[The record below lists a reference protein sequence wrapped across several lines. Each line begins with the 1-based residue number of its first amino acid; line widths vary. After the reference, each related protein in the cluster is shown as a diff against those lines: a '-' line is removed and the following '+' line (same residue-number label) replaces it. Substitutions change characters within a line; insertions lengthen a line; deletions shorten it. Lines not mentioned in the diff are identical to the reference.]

1 MKHYKRKV
9 LILITIIVFVVLA
22 IYFGENNLKISYR
35 YFNPFMDDEQVSIE
49 KQYVIPG
56 GQTIGV
62 ELKTKGI
69 LVVGLA
75 DVVNDNKITTSPA
88 KEAGMHIGDKIMSVD
103 NKPFSTTQDFVSYIN
118 KEGVREYN
126 IEVERQGNRIQLL
139 ITPVKRYNTNDII
152 FGFWARDNIAGIG
165 TITYIDPETYEFS
178 AVAHGITDSDTGEL
192 IDIDTGSISK
202 ANITNI
208 KSGKKGEPG
217 EIIGFILKDNNKLG
231 TVRQNTPFGIIGK
244 INEKNLSYF
253 SNNLVEIGRRDAIQ
267 VGPAKILS
275 CLDDEI
281 KEYNIEI
288 VKTYYQS
295 RPTDK
300 SFVIKI
306 VDEELLSLTNG
317 IIQGMSGCPIIQ
329 NDKLV
334 GAVTHVFMNDPTKGY
349 GIYIEWL
356 LDENH
361 QKKSNLWE

>member
-1 MKHYKRKV
+1 MKHYKGKV
-9 LILITIIVFVVLA
+9 LILIMIVCVIAVS
-22 IYFGENNLKISYR
+22 IYFSENNLRISYK
-35 YFNPFMDDEQVSIE
+35 YFNPFIDDEEVSVE

-75 DVVNDNKITTSPA
+75 DVVNDSKITTSPA

-103 NKPFSTTQDFVSYIN
+103 NNPVSKTQDFVSYIN
-118 KEGVREYN
+118 SQGIREYN
-126 IEVERQGNRIQLL
+126 IEVERNGSRIQLL
-139 ITPVKRYNTNDII
+139 MTPVKRYNSNDII

-165 TITYIDPETYEFS
+165 TITYIDPETRSFS

-192 IDIDTGSISK
+192 IEIDTGVISK

-217 EIIGFILKDNNKLG
+217 EIIGFILRDNNRLG
-231 TVRQNTPFGIIGK
+231 SVTQNTPFGVVGEIDEKSIG
-244 INEKNLSYF
+244 YF
-253 SNNLVEIGRRDAIQ
+253 SNNLMEIGRRDT
-267 VGPAKILS
+267 VETGPAKILA

-288 VKTYYQS
+288 IRVYHQNK
-295 RPTDK
+295 PTDK
-300 SFVIKI
+300 SFIIRI
-306 VDEELLSLTNG
+306 VDKELLSLTNG

-329 NDKLV
+329 NNKLV

-349 GIYIEWL
+349 GIYAEWL
-356 LDENH
+356 FDENTR
-361 QKKSNLWE
+361 KKSNL

>member
-9 LILITIIVFVVLA
+9 LILIIIIVFVVFA
-22 IYFGENNLKISYR
+22 ISFSENNLKISYR
-35 YFNPFMDDEQVSIE
+35 YINPFISDEQVSTE

-88 KEAGMHIGDKIMSVD
+88 KEAGVHIGDKIMSVD
-103 NKPFSTTQDFVSYIN
+103 NKPVSTTQDFVNYVNS
-118 KEGVREYN
+118 EGIREYN
-126 IEVERQGNRIQLL
+126 IEIDRHGDKLQLL
-139 ITPVKRYNTNDII
+139 ITPVRRYNTNDII

-165 TITYIDPETYEFS
+165 TITYIDPETNKFC

-192 IDIDTGSISK
+192 IEIDSGTISK

-231 TVRQNTPFGIIGK
+231 TVTQNSQYGITGV
-244 INEKNLSYF
+244 INEKSLSFFSSNLI
-253 SNNLVEIGRRDAIQ
+253 EIGRRDTIQ
-267 VGPAKILS
+267 EGPAKILS
-275 CLDDEI
+275 CLDDKI
-281 KEYNIEI
+281 KEYDIEI

-295 RPTDK
+295 RPSDK
-300 SFVIKI
+300 SFIIKI

-329 NDKLV
+329 NNKLV

-356 LDENH
+356 FDESN
-361 QKKSNLWE
+361 QKKSNL

>member
-1 MKHYKRKV
+1 MKRSKRKV
-9 LILITIIVFVVLA
+9 LFLLTVIAFIAVA
-22 IYFGENNLKISYR
+22 IYFVENNFLISYR
-35 YFNPFMDDEQVSIE
+35 YFNPFIKDEQVSIE
-49 KQYVIPG
+49 NQYVIPG

-103 NKPFSTTQDFVSYIN
+103 NKAISSTQDFVSYIN
-118 KEGVREYN
+118 KEGIREYN
-126 IEVERQGNRIQLL
+126 IEIERNGNRIQLL
-139 ITPVKRYNTNDII
+139 ITPVKRYSTSDII

-165 TITYIDPETYEFS
+165 TITYIDPETYDFC

-192 IDIDTGSISK
+192 IDIDSGSISK

-217 EIIGFILKDNNKLG
+217 EIIGFILKDNNHLG
-231 TVRQNTPFGIIGK
+231 TVRQNTPFGIKGT
-244 INEKNLSYF
+244 INEKNMNYF
-253 SNNLVEIGRRDAIQ
+253 SNKLIEVGKKDAVQ
-267 VGPAKILS
+267 EGPAKILS

-281 KEYNIEI
+281 KEYDIEI
-288 VKTYYQS
+288 VKVYYQS

-349 GIYIEWL
+349 GIYAEWL
-356 LDENH
+356 FDENTH
-361 QKKSNLWE
+361 KKSNL